1 VTTGTVNYLAPGTC
15 TLVAHVA
22 TGTNYS
28 SADGSAQSYD
38 VGYPAPKLVSL
49 TVRPHRITVVW
60 SAPDQVHG
68 SILGYTATATAN
80 GQSVGTCSTK
90 GSSVTSCTISGLTD
104 LVTYSVTVTASEGG
118 HHLSTVLSASSSAL
132 TATPCQ
138 ALTGLSFGR
147 GVRSI
152 RGSWGISWTPASADG
167 ATVTYT
173 VTLTDGGGA
182 LVATTATTSTSVTLN
197 GLTHGAYYVA
207 VVTANTPASVAGI
220 ISPLVISRGNTAT

>member
-1 VTTGTVNYLAPGTC
+1 MRDPV
-15 TLVAHVA
+15 
-22 TGTNYS
+22 S
-28 SADGSAQSYD
+28 S
-38 VGYPAPKLVSL
+38 
-49 TVRPHRITVVW
+49 
-60 SAPDQVHG
+60 
-68 SILGYTATATAN
+68 
-80 GQSVGTCSTK
+80 SVGTFAVVNPRKRLSPAERQRANHPADDVSLGAHVELLVVK
-90 GSSVTSCTISGLTD
+90 SNPRRGSCAVANAFVRRGAIHD
-104 LVTYSVTVTASEGG
+104 IV
-118 HHLSTVLSASSSAL
+118 

-147 GVRSI
+147 GVRSN

-197 GLTHGAYYVA
+197 GLTHGAYYVV